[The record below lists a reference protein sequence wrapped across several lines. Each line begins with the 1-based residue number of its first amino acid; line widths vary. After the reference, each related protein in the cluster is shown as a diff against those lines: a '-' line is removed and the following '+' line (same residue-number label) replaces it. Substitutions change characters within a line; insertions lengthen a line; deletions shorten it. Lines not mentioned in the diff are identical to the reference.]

1 MQAELQKKKQPTFD
15 FYKAAITEMFLH
27 SVIQTAAT
35 RSRLLVFLQVFLHA
49 VKDFAPLYWGSLHP
63 WEPTSTF
70 LLRGAHVRLSAGL
83 RGVFPQERVG
93 HEPGLCTGQA
103 RRPSVYLFH
112 GVWGSSAEPY
122 RSGVCL
128 KRGSVWCSGEPN
140 AVCP

>member
-35 RSRLLVFLQVFLHA
+35 RSRLLAFLQVFLHA
-49 VKDFAPLYWGSLHP
+49 VKDFTLLYWGSLHP

-70 LLRGAHVRLSAGL
+70 LLRGAHVRLSAGS

-93 HEPGLCTGQA
+93 HELGCALGRHDDP
-103 RRPSVYLFH
+103 PSTCFTV
-112 GVWGSSAEPY
+112 
-122 RSGVCL
+122 SGVAL
-128 KRGSVWCSGEPN
+128 LSPTGAVSV
-140 AVCP
+140 